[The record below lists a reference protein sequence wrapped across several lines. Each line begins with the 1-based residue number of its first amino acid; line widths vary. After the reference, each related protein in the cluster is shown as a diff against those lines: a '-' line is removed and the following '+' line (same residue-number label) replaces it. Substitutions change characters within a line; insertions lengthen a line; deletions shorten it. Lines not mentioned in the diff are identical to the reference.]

1 MSPVF
6 TKIYTKTNFDF
17 VGVDANKKYSIK
29 LPEIV
34 IPKNT
39 YKNTYMHNITF
50 FTHIL
55 SVSCAMLPLSPTH
68 QFDVHEKYH

>member
-1 MSPVF
+1 MSPVY

-17 VGVDANKKYSIK
+17 VGVDPGKKYSIK
-29 LPEIV
+29 LLEIV

-55 SVSCAMLPLSPTH
+55 RVSCAMLSLSPTH
-68 QFDVHEKYH
+68 QFDVLENYH

>member
-6 TKIYTKTNFDF
+6 TKIHTKTNFDF
-17 VGVDANKKYSIK
+17 VSVDLSKKYSIK

-34 IPKNT
+34 ISKNT

-50 FTHIL
+50 FAYIL
-55 SVSCAMLPLSPTH
+55 RVSCAMLPPSPTH